1 MTNPDI
7 INAVVDV
14 LRGVSNQ
21 KVAAEKYEI
30 PKSTLND
37 YLRRSKLDLRI
48 NQPNEGGGLVSDP
61 IGVYSRIL
69 VISDQH
75 APYSHPDT
83 LEFLTS
89 VKRKHM
95 PDRVVNIGDELDYH
109 AMSYHDADCDLD
121 SAGSELK
128 KGREWLQLL
137 EKIFPQMDLVESNHG
152 SMAYRKA
159 KSNGVPRHLLQT
171 YRASIFGSKDADGE
185 VYFPDGIGADW
196 VWHPSLILDTPHEP
210 VNFHHGK
217 KANVSSNVLDDRMC
231 FVQGHHHSKAD
242 ISYISTPNALLWG
255 MTVGCLIDD
264 KSYAFAYNK
273 IGATR
278 PVISVGIII
287 DGFPRLLPMPL
298 DRSGKWTGVTP

>member
-1 MTNPDI
+1 MADPNI

-14 LRGVSNQ
+14 LRGKLSQ
-21 KVAAEKYEI
+21 RKAAVKHDV
-30 PKSTLND
+30 PRSTLRD
-37 YLRRSKLDLRI
+37 YIRRSKVALRV
-48 NQPNEGGGLVSDP
+48 NQPNEGSSLVSDP
-61 IGVYSRIL
+61 TGVYKRIL

-75 APYSHPDT
+75 APYTHPDA
-83 LEFLTS
+83 LGFLKS
-89 VKRKHM
+89 VKKKYR

-121 SAGSELK
+121 SAGVELQ
-128 KGREWLQLL
+128 KGREWLQELAVV
-137 EKIFPQMDLVESNHG
+137 FPQMDLVESNHG

-171 YRASIFGSKDADGE
+171 YRASIFGEKDKDGE
-185 VYFPDGIGADW
+185 IYYPKDRGSGW
-196 VWHPSLILDTPHEP
+196 VWHPSLILNTPHEP

-255 MTVGCLIDD
+255 MTVGCLIND

-278 PVISVGIII
+278 PIISVGIII
-287 DGFPRLLPMPL
+287 DGFPRLLPIPL
-298 DRSGKWTGVTP
+298 DTNGKWTGVTP